1 MAYEICITDRGS
13 FGDRA
18 ADTVQAE
25 ETQTD
30 ANLAAGGVESRA
42 NSRESGA
49 CPPAGV
55 GLFTLFWGGKE
66 PKMLHRLTKKTAG
79 QLSSRRFFVESV
91 LRRCWLFEG
100 AEKES
105 KTE

>member
-1 MAYEICITDRGS
+1 MLIWRPGVSKAVRIPAKVEPGWRRVIYIILGRE
-13 FGDRA
+13 RA
-18 ADTVQAE
+18 ENASPADE
-25 ETQTD
+25 
-30 ANLAAGGVESRA
+30 
-42 NSRESGA
+42 
-49 CPPAGV
+49 
-55 GLFTLFWGGKE
+55 
-66 PKMLHRLTKKTAG
+66 KKTAG

>member
-1 MAYEICITDRGS
+1 MLIWRPGVSKAVRIPAKVEPGWRRVIYIILGRE
-13 FGDRA
+13 RA
-18 ADTVQAE
+18 ENASPADE
-25 ETQTD
+25 
-30 ANLAAGGVESRA
+30 
-42 NSRESGA
+42 
-49 CPPAGV
+49 
-55 GLFTLFWGGKE
+55 
-66 PKMLHRLTKKTAG
+66 KTAG